1 MPLMMTE
8 PDASASPFHRDLA
21 RDILLRLRAR
31 GARPGDRLS
40 RLGLAREFGVS
51 RTPVLAALALLERL
65 GVVATEGRSVRI
77 LDPDYD
83 PARLDVA
90 DETARLVLRI
100 ACERRDGNLPE
111 DVSERMLR
119 QRTGASRTAL
129 QEALHHLEAVGIATR
144 NRGHGW
150 RLSVGFASEEERVAS
165 YRFRLMLEPAALLEP
180 RFSLSA
186 DRMAAMRESQ
196 EVALRRQWREE
207 DVPRFYESAA
217 AFHLALAQGCG
228 NRFVIQAVEM
238 QNRLRHLYRLHLL
251 NRERAH
257 EAAREHLGILDALEL
272 GDRPLAAE
280 RMRAHLQGSIAV
292 R

>member
-1 MPLMMTE
+1 M
-8 PDASASPFHRDLA
+8 
-21 RDILLRLRAR
+21 
-31 GARPGDRLS
+31 
-40 RLGLAREFGVS
+40 
-51 RTPVLAALALLERL
+51 
-65 GVVATEGRSVRI
+65 
-77 LDPDYD
+77 
-83 PARLDVA
+83 
-90 DETARLVLRI
+90 LRI

-196 EVALRRQWREE
+196 E
-207 DVPRFYESAA
+207 
-217 AFHLALAQGCG
+217 
-228 NRFVIQAVEM
+228 
-238 QNRLRHLYRLHLL
+238 
-251 NRERAH
+251 
-257 EAAREHLGILDALEL
+257 
-272 GDRPLAAE
+272 
-280 RMRAHLQGSIAV
+280 
-292 R
+292 